1 MKVNEV
7 SPSATNPYTQAIQ
20 ARNAALKQDQAPDV
34 KRPEKRGHHLHGVP
48 KETDGTQQNEV
59 LTGAEKQF
67 FAQLFP
73 NAESEI
79 RSYRVYTNDGK
90 PAATASGTLIDRKG

>member
-1 MKVNEV
+1 MNVNEIRPLAV
-7 SPSATNPYTQAIQ
+7 NPYAQAIQ
-20 ARNAALKQDQAPDV
+20 ARTAELKQDQAPDV
-34 KRPEKRGHHLHGVP
+34 KRPEKKGHHTHEVP
-48 KETDGTQQNEV
+48 KNTDGTQQNEV

-90 PAATASGTLIDRKG
+90 PAAAASGTLIDRKG